1 MFFFLFKH
9 AKFDC
14 SPGGLLSILVCCQ
27 LAGPTET
34 GRGKRSRILGPSNRP
49 HWDNVAALNINR
61 LSSFYGIVSNTY
73 WIQWSS
79 SSENNF
85 SYRRKSTLHVNLAML
100 IITRPHLRSASE
112 AVKVLIQI
120 MKIHTE
126 KGNECQKR
134 QNTRALKLLLLFV
147 VILPDHVI
155 APMRG
160 LWRLAILF
168 VRRKSEG
175 HEISPN
181 WFGANTKTK
190 NTQ

>member
-1 MFFFLFKH
+1 
-9 AKFDC
+9 
-14 SPGGLLSILVCCQ
+14 
-27 LAGPTET
+27 
-34 GRGKRSRILGPSNRP
+34 
-49 HWDNVAALNINR
+49 
-61 LSSFYGIVSNTY
+61 
-73 WIQWSS
+73 
-79 SSENNF
+79 
-85 SYRRKSTLHVNLAML
+85 ML

-160 LWRLAILF
+160 L
-168 VRRKSEG
+168 
-175 HEISPN
+175 
-181 WFGANTKTK
+181 
-190 NTQ
+190 